1 MGRLDDIAARNRTA
15 NRRVRG
21 KFLVMVAIGACLAL
35 ILGMLLFTDL
45 GKPAAPKRTHADG
58 ILLRSR

>member
-1 MGRLDDIAARNRTA
+1 MSRLDQIVARNQAA
-15 NRRVRG
+15 NRRVRNRM
-21 KFLVMVAIGACLAL
+21 LMMAAIGASVLV
-35 ILGMLLFTDL
+35 ILGLLLFTDL